1 MSQINS
7 WSSKV
12 ALVTGHIAGMV
23 DQPALPIWVGI
34 LISGYL
40 FAPAEA
46 GALATLFLG
55 GVVISSVV
63 LSPFFHRVPGRWI
76 PALGYGVSA
85 QMFYA
90 MIGLSGFVSLAIG
103 HFVAGFGT
111 GLALS
116 FTHGTMG
123 RTANPHRI
131 FAIAQLALGT
141 FTVVLLG
148 GAPVLIAQF
157 GPPTIFKIFA
167 GVMGVGCVSAALF
180 FPSVSASEDVVED
193 AAAFSRPVWFVIA
206 GMMLMALVQAMM
218 FSFLERMGADRGLS
232 PEQIQAVFI
241 TLGLVAITPAA
252 LAGLL
257 EKRLPAIG
265 VGICGALVQGAMAV
279 LVSFSSSFMPYVI
292 PAVAFPF
299 IMLFGHTFIFGHLAR
314 LEPTGRAVAAT
325 PAMIM
330 AGSTIAPLL
339 GGALVQTI
347 GYPALGVT
355 ALVIDLIAVGF
366 FAASRRPVAAVRP
379 LVQHQVQQT

>member
-1 MSQINS
+1 M
-7 WSSKV
+7 V
-12 ALVTGHIAGMV
+12 GMV

-34 LISGYL
+34 LISGYA
-40 FAPAEA
+40 FAPAQA

-55 GVVISSVV
+55 GVVVSSVG

-76 PALGYGVSA
+76 PALSFGVSA
-85 QMFYA
+85 VVFYV
-90 MIGLSGFVSLAIG
+90 MIGLSDFVSLAIG
-103 HFVAGFGT
+103 HFISGFAT

-123 RTANPHRI
+123 RTSNPHRI
-131 FAIAQLALGT
+131 FAIGQLVLGT

-148 GAPVLIAQF
+148 GAPVLIAKF
-157 GPPTIFKIFA
+157 GPPTIFQIFA
-167 GVMGVGCVSAALF
+167 VIMGFGCVMGALF
-180 FPSVSASEDVVED
+180 FPAVSANEDVVED
-193 AAAFSRPVWFVIA
+193 AARFSRPVWLVIA
-206 GMMLMALVQAMM
+206 GIMLMALVQAMM

-232 PEQIQAVFI
+232 QEQIQGVFI
-241 TLGLVAITPAA
+241 TLGLVAITPAV

-257 EKRLPAIG
+257 EKRLPAMG
-265 VGICGALVQGAMAV
+265 VAICGALVQGAMAV
-279 LVSFSSSFMPYVI
+279 MVSCSTGFLPFLI

-339 GGALVQTI
+339 GGALVQTV
-347 GYPALGVT
+347 GYPALGIAAV
-355 ALVIDLIAVGF
+355 VFDLLAVGL
-366 FAASRRPVAAVRP
+366 FAASRRSTVTSFAPAGAVG
-379 LVQHQVQQT
+379 